1 MYQLNTRTYSPIG
14 ELIRLVVMERLSKGV
29 STVEEINELAKKA
42 VEKVGLKYDWR
53 IWTELLKMETVIK
66 DGIVELSEVGKWIYT
81 QTREEIIEYLKKWK
95 LLDALHALC

>member
-1 MYQLNTRTYSPIG
+1 MYQLNTRAYSPIG
-14 ELIRLVVMERLSKGV
+14 ELIRLVVMERLSKGA